1 MNIHIEFCIKW
12 NYGPEFERVSNIIL
26 AINSEVKITSNQSPP
41 RSGAFEVTI
50 NKNLIFSK
58 FELNRFPTENEIQDW
73 LQLWKCFMT

>member
-1 MNIHIEFCIKW
+1 
-12 NYGPEFERVSNIIL
+12 
-26 AINSEVKITSNQSPP
+26 VKITSNQSPP

-73 LQLWKCFMT
+73 LQI